1 MTDSASDAVRVA
13 VRVRPMNQREV
24 NLQTKCVVRMRDQQ
38 TVLNAPKDDKLPK
51 TFAFDNCFDSVDPSS
66 SEFASQATVFS
77 AIGENVVENAFA
89 GYNAC
94 IFAYGQTGS
103 GKSYTMMG
111 TPTDPGLIPRLCDRI
126 FEKIQEKTD
135 LMTSFKIEVSYM
147 EIYNEKVHDLLDP
160 KNSNRRPLKV
170 REHKVLGPLV
180 DGLSV
185 LAVDSFEQIT
195 RLMDEGN
202 KCRTVAATNMNA
214 ESSRSH
220 AVFTLQIT
228 QTITDESNSFHGE
241 KVAKISL
248 VDLAGSERAQKTG
261 AMGKRLEEG
270 GNINK
275 SLTTL
280 GMVISALAE
289 RNTQKKAFVPY
300 RDSVLTWLL
309 KDNLGGNSKTVMIAT
324 VSPAADNY
332 EETLSTLRYADR
344 AKKIVNHAVVNEDPN
359 AKIIRELREEVE
371 TLRLQINHNQERQ
384 NEAAELRE
392 RLAES
397 ERLVEMM
404 NKSWEDR
411 LKETEVLRQERMKD
425 FAEIGISVADAGIKV
440 EKDRFYLVNL
450 NADPSLNELLV
461 YYINQEAVIGSAE
474 STDSELKVDFL
485 LQGLGINPHH
495 ALLEIVNED
504 DKPKLYIE
512 LLAETSRVCVNG
524 TVVEPKQKV
533 GLKNGD
539 RLLIGYNHFF
549 RVNCPRDPDESNTSQ
564 MSTSMCSNNV
574 DYNRAWLEANSEAT
588 NLNPISS
595 AVDQYIEHIAIKH
608 EEEKQAALE
617 KQYEE
622 FERYLQG
629 LGHSLATPSTPM
641 TPAIPYLPTPSA
653 TLPPILFPGTNRND
667 KTQFL
672 NWANRREELLKESLC
687 QLKTD
692 IVRSNALVREANMIA
707 AELWGERRGLA
718 HYDVTLQIPAGNLRP
733 SKIKTGN
740 TVCEPVIVVKR
751 YGMSGYHLWTPEQ
764 LENKLI
770 DMREMYNERRLL
782 GSEIHENCEASC
794 SSSSGVVSGEEGTEN
809 ESQPG
814 LVDSLFES
822 QEKHSLIG
830 VANVFLGV
838 LFHDLKLDYPVTII
852 SQQGEACGKLLVEV
866 YRVPECITEDT
877 IENAVNLRM
886 GQSPNCLLGQTIKC
900 RIRIKK
906 AINLPPELSHCV
918 FCQYSFF
925 NVSEM
930 LVVAPKVIE
939 DPKNKN
945 KLPNT
950 FVFDYEKD
958 FYVTITEEFLEYV
971 QEDALSIEIWGHR
984 TSGLD
989 DAEESTDL
997 GISVTSLPNDTATVM
1012 AQKQKSLEERWAE
1025 VTRRI
1030 ELWID
1035 VKELNDNG
1043 EFNSVDVFD
1052 EGEDPTGGIYQ
1063 LKQGQQ
1069 RRLSVRLRQS
1079 TEKGGLPLVF
1089 SDISTVAVGSLV
1101 LRDPYCQCEERPL
1114 DSYQEEGLDQIRDQW
1129 TRALDDRQK
1138 YLSEQ
1143 IKKIEALGNQK
1154 SLADSERE
1162 SSLINQWMLLT
1173 EERQAVSVPPPNSS
1187 IPGATADWIPPPG
1200 IEQHVPVVFL
1210 NLTPDEFDNEEAE
1223 AEGIGPK
1230 VAGLSATLAM
1240 EKFDQMVLLPVV
1252 EKDPHEMS
1260 VTCAWD
1266 SSLHQDQLLN
1276 RVSQNNELT
1285 YGVVRVAV
1293 RLSYPFNAELVI
1305 RKRICLNVYKKT
1317 SLKDRLMK
1325 KIGVQGTVNGTGV
1338 YYDIVA
1344 HVPKSSLDMEDRAS
1358 LAMMAARHSDEVK
1371 TTINGQ
1377 CAYVEAYTKSIQAVE
1392 WMLKLDRLRQE
1403 SAVANSLG
1411 KAERKKYQATSFRMK
1426 RTVSLPSTIS
1436 NMALPPIA
1444 PKQPLD
1450 NTVILQ
1456 NQENNN
1462 STTVHNKLMEV
1473 STSSSSSG
1481 YSSMARPT
1489 FLNLKTTK
1497 RFPQMNS
1504 LVSPIAEPTSK
1515 LCGIDE
1521 ENHLE
1526 DLVMPCRSST
1536 VPEQLCLNEPNGN
1549 LASDPLTC
1557 TNHLFQLKPQTN
1569 NNNESAC

>member
-1 MTDSASDAVRVA
+1 MALLDPATDQVRVA
-13 VRVRPMNQREV
+13 VRVRPMNKRE
-24 NLQTKCVVRMRDQQ
+24 NDLNTKCVVQMQDKQ

-51 TFAFDNCFDSVDPSS
+51 TFAFDNCFNSVDPSS
-66 SEFASQATVFS
+66 SEFASQENVFES
-77 AIGENVVENAFA
+77 IGENVVENAFA

-126 FEKIQEKTD
+126 FEQIGEKTD
-135 LMTSFKIEVSYM
+135 EMTSFKVEVSYM

-160 KNSNRRPLKV
+160 KNSSKRPLKV
-170 REHKVLGPLV
+170 REHKVLGPTV
-180 DGLSV
+180 DGLCV
-185 LAVDSFEQIT
+185 LAVGSFEQIT

-228 QTITDESNSFHGE
+228 QTITDVTNSFHGE
-241 KVAKISL
+241 KVSKISL

-289 RNTQKKAFVPY
+289 KNTQKKAFVPY

-324 VSPAADNY
+324 ISPSADNY

-404 NKSWEDR
+404 NKSWEER
-411 LKETEVLRQERMKD
+411 LRETEVLRQERMRD

-461 YYINQEAVIGSAE
+461 YYINQKAVIGSAE

-495 ALLEIVNED
+495 AVLEIINED

-512 LLAETSRVCVNG
+512 LLTDSSRVCVNG
-524 TVVEPKQKV
+524 VLIEYKKKA
-533 GLKNGD
+533 LLRNGD
-539 RLLIGYNHFF
+539 RLLIGHNHFF
-549 RVNCPRDPDESNTSQ
+549 RVNCPRDLDESNASQ

-574 DYNRAWLEANSEAT
+574 DYNRAWMEANSEEK
-588 NLNPISS
+588 NPIGS

-629 LGHSLATPSTPM
+629 LGHSLQTPSTPM
-641 TPAIPYLPTPSA
+641 TPAVPYLPTPSA
-653 TLPPILFPGTNRND
+653 TLPPIMFPGTTRTD

-672 NWANRREELLKESLC
+672 NWANRREELLKESLTH
-687 QLKTD
+687 LKTE
-692 IVRSNALVREANMIA
+692 IVRANALVREANMIA

-733 SKIKTGN
+733 SKIKAGN

-751 YGMSGYHLWTPEQ
+751 YGMSGYHLWTLEQ
-764 LENKLI
+764 LENKLV
-770 DMREMYNERRLL
+770 DMRDMYNERRLL
-782 GSEIHENCEASC
+782 GSEVHDACEASC
-794 SSSSGVVSGEEGTEN
+794 SSSSGVVSGEEGPEN
-809 ESQPG
+809 DIEPAF
-814 LVDSLFES
+814 VDSLFES

-830 VANVFLGV
+830 VANVFMGV

-866 YRVPECITEDT
+866 YRIPESSIEDT
-877 IENAVNLRM
+877 IENQVNMRM
-886 GQSPNCLLGQTIKC
+886 SDNPNSLIGQTIKC

-925 NVSEM
+925 NVNEM
-930 LVVAPKVIE
+930 LVVAPKIIE
-939 DPKNKN
+939 DAKGRNKMS
-945 KLPNT
+945 NT

-958 FYVTITEEFLEYV
+958 FNVTISEEFLEYV

-989 DAEESTDL
+989 DGEDAADL
-997 GISVTSLPNDTATVM
+997 GISVTSLPNDTAAVM
-1012 AQKQKSLEERWAE
+1012 AQKQKSLQERWSE

-1030 ELWID
+1030 ELFVDI
-1035 VKELNDNG
+1035 KELNENG
-1043 EFNSVDVFD
+1043 EFISVDVFD
-1052 EGEDPTGGIYQ
+1052 EGEDPTGGVYQ
-1063 LKQGQQ
+1063 LKQGLQ

-1101 LRDPYCQCEERPL
+1101 LKEPYCQCDDRPL
-1114 DSYQEEGLDQIRDQW
+1114 DSYQEEGLDQIREQW
-1129 TRALDDRQK
+1129 SRALDDRQK

-1143 IKKIEALGNQK
+1143 IKKIEALGTNKTQ
-1154 SLADSERE
+1154 ADSERE
-1162 SSLINQWMLLT
+1162 SSLIHQWMLLT

-1210 NLTPDEFDNEEAE
+1210 NISADEFDNEEVE
-1223 AEGIGPK
+1223 NEGPGTK
-1230 VAGLSATLAM
+1230 VAGLSATLSM
-1240 EKFDQMVLLPVV
+1240 EKFDQMVLLPLV

-1260 VTCAWD
+1260 VTCSWD

-1276 RVSQNNELT
+1276 KVPQNGELI
-1285 YGVVRVAV
+1285 YGIVRVAV

-1317 SLKDRLMK
+1317 SFKDRLMK

-1358 LAMMAARHSDEVK
+1358 LAMMAARHADEQK

-1392 WMLKLDRLRQE
+1392 CMLKLDRLRQE
-1403 SAVANSLG
+1403 NAVANSLG

-1444 PKQPLD
+1444 PKQSSDATLAS
-1450 NTVILQ
+1450 Q

-1462 STTVHNKLMEV
+1462 NVTVHNKLMEV

-1489 FLNLKTTK
+1489 FLNLKTSK
-1497 RFPQMNS
+1497 RFPQSNFILYS
-1504 LVSPIAEPTSK
+1504 QLFGLS
-1515 LCGIDE
+1515 D
-1521 ENHLE
+1521 
-1526 DLVMPCRSST
+1526 CRT
-1536 VPEQLCLNEPNGN
+1536 VDKALWNR
-1549 LASDPLTC
+1549 
-1557 TNHLFQLKPQTN
+1557 
-1569 NNNESAC
+1569 